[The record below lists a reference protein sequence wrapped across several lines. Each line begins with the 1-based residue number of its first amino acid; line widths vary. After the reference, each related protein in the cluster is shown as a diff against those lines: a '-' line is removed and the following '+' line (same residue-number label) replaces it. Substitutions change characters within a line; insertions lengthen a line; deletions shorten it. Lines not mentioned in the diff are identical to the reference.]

1 MEVEGGGGGTP
12 QDGLY
17 GKTPPERD
25 TFVRLKEYE
34 KVGIL
39 LIEVYYKR
47 VGESVI

>member
-1 MEVEGGGGGTP
+1 MEGGGGGTP
-12 QDGLY
+12 HDGLYGY

-25 TFVRLKEYE
+25 TFVRLQEYE

-39 LIEVYYKR
+39 LVEVYYKS